1 MHLFNYR
8 KRRNKGSAVIAI
20 MVIVLRV
27 ISAFPL
33 RVILLLSRLVWRA
46 ISALIGSPWRA
57 ISALPA
63 RTSMVITALPAGVH
77 NAISCLVQERFRN
90 MEFFLVGVFLSL
102 LCNVILATS
111 ISVFVQT
118 AVIATIL
125 PIITSVAFS
134 GFANDWKQVRR
145 TLAMNNGEAMVIDN
159 ISNKAYRIVS
169 FIVATYPTLY
179 KLFR

>member
-1 MHLFNYR
+1 
-8 KRRNKGSAVIAI
+8 
-20 MVIVLRV
+20 
-27 ISAFPL
+27 
-33 RVILLLSRLVWRA
+33 
-46 ISALIGSPWRA
+46 
-57 ISALPA
+57 
-63 RTSMVITALPAGVH
+63 
-77 NAISCLVQERFRN
+77 